1 MPLSVS
7 ENVHSVPTASELIS
21 PFTYV
26 PNGCLLCSNIGFET
40 KKAEVHVHNGTN
52 HVKIPE
58 QEELIPLFE
67 YTWLVTVFER
77 NGIWYRLEDPTA
89 DCEGRAAHK
98 DAKKAQIQGE
108 LERREAELQAREA
121 RLKEAELDLDR
132 RKKEFEAELASM
144 RREPEP
150 ATMPKEESENSPRD
164 PIVGRPPGSPGLSTN
179 VSIPKRVNSSHN
191 SSSSSIST
199 FITARRRVDSSLDG
213 SSGYNSSSGA
223 STPTAPSSPSR
234 AFIGASR
241 AAYKQ
246 NIFQPASEGST
257 PELVISPLASAPSP
271 LYLPEPRLSSSLPS
285 KSPLASMSAPQI
297 PAVSP
302 AAAGISFGSPTS
314 PRRVSSL
321 PPSEFASIIP
331 NRPLSNPSSPRTMED
346 GTSSAREGSP
356 FTSPLVTFEIP
367 LESIW
372 TKEQCDEWLLSKNYP
387 STNPND
393 KTSSGQKAIH
403 CAALEGQVEIVEYLV
418 SRGGIEITTK
428 DLLGNTP
435 LICAASKG
443 RLDTAKWLIAHGATV
458 EHKAP
463 SGRSAL
469 HSAAAGGHVV
479 MCELLVQCGADPLE
493 KEQFGKTPRAL
504 AESYNHRAVSDFLKS
519 AESNAAHRA

>member
-1 MPLSVS
+1 M
-7 ENVHSVPTASELIS
+7 
-21 PFTYV
+21 
-26 PNGCLLCSNIGFET
+26 
-40 KKAEVHVHNGTN
+40 
-52 HVKIPE
+52 
-58 QEELIPLFE
+58 
-67 YTWLVTVFER
+67 TVFEI
-77 NGIWYRLEDPTA
+77 NGVWYRLEDLTA
-89 DCEGRAAHK
+89 DCEGRAVHK
-98 DAKKAQIQGE
+98 EAKKAKVLAE
-108 LERREAELQAREA
+108 LERRESELQAREA
-121 RLKEAELDLDR
+121 RLNEAELDLER
-132 RKKEFEAELASM
+132 RKKEFETELASL
-144 RREPEP
+144 RKDHEPT
-150 ATMPKEESENSPRD
+150 AAPKDESETSPRD

-179 VSIPKRVNSSHN
+179 VSVPKRVNSSHN

-199 FITARRRVDSSLDG
+199 FITARRRVDSSLES

-223 STPTAPSSPSR
+223 STPTAPGSPSR

-241 AAYKQ
+241 AAFKQ

-297 PAVSP
+297 QVVAPTAV
-302 AAAGISFGSPTS
+302 GISFGSPTS

-331 NRPLSNPSSPRTMED
+331 NKPLSNPSSPRNMED
-346 GTSSAREGSP
+346 GSNPGPNGSSFASP
-356 FTSPLVTFEIP
+356 PLTFELT
-367 LESIW
+367 LEQIW
-372 TKEQCDEWLLSKNYP
+372 TKEQCDEWLVNKNYP
-387 STNPND
+387 STNAND

-403 CAALEGQVEIVEYLV
+403 CAALEGQLEIVEFLV
-418 SRGGIEITTK
+418 ARGGIDISQK
-428 DLLGNTP
+428 DLLGNTA

-443 RLDTAKWLIAHGATV
+443 RLDTAKWLIAHGAAV

-469 HSAAAGGHVV
+469 HSAAAGGHVP

-504 AESYNHRAVSDFLKS
+504 AESYNHRTVSDFLKG
-519 AESNAAHRA
+519 AESSFIARA